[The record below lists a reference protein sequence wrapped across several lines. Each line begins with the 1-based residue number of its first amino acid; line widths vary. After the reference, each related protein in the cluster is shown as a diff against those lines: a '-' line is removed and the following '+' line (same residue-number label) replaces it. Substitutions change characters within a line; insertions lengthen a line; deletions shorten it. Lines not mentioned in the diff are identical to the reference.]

1 MLLQKQDAKQMQVQV
16 QVQVDH
22 DDMTLAN
29 DRIKH

>member
-1 MLLQKQDAKQMQVQV
+1 MLLQKQDAKQVEV

-29 DRIKH
+29 DCIKH